1 MHPNSNDIQLLG
13 PWVWD
18 QMGSTT
24 YGSTGK
30 SAIGVVDDDGT
41 IRWAVVYDNY
51 ESGGSVQM
59 HIAIT
64 DPKYVTRRA
73 ISAVFEYPFYQLGVK
88 KVLGFVNSENLKALS
103 FDLRLGFEVEAIVN
117 DVYER
122 GDLYILSMTREKCRW
137 LRGKEDGFSFKSTAA
152 A

>member
-24 YGSTGK
+24 YSSTGK
-30 SAIGVVDDDGT
+30 SAMGLVDDDG
-41 IRWAVVYDNY
+41 IVRWAVVYDNY
-51 ESGGSVQM
+51 EQGGSVQM

-103 FDLRLGFEVEAIVN
+103 FDLRLGFEVEAVVN

-137 LRGKEDGFSFKSTAA
+137 LRGRGYGQESQRTAA

>member
-1 MHPNSNDIQLLG
+1 
-13 PWVWD
+13 
-18 QMGSTT
+18 MGSTT
-24 YGSTGK
+24 YSSTGK
-30 SAIGVVDDDGT
+30 SAMGVVDDDGT

-103 FDLRLGFEVEAIVN
+103 FDL
-117 DVYER
+117 
-122 GDLYILSMTREKCRW
+122 LSMTREKCRW

>member
-1 MHPNSNDIQLLG
+1 MVPNSNDIQLLG
-13 PWVWD
+13 PWVWE

-24 YGSTGK
+24 YSSTGK
-30 SAIGVVDDDGT
+30 SAMGFVDDDGT
-41 IRWAVVYDNY
+41 VRWAVVYDNY
-51 ESGGSVQM
+51 EAGGSVQM
-59 HIAIT
+59 HTAIT

-103 FDLRLGFEVEAIVN
+103 LDLRLGFEVEAIVN

-122 GDLYILSMTREKCRW
+122 GDLYILSMTQEQCRW
-137 LRGKEDGFSFKSTAA
+137 LRGKDYGQASQRTAA

>member
-1 MHPNSNDIQLLG
+1 
-13 PWVWD
+13 
-18 QMGSTT
+18 
-24 YGSTGK
+24 
-30 SAIGVVDDDGT
+30 
-41 IRWAVVYDNY
+41 
-51 ESGGSVQM
+51 
-59 HIAIT
+59 
-64 DPKYVTRRA
+64 VTRRA

>member
-24 YGSTGK
+24 YSSTGK
-30 SAIGVVDDDGT
+30 SAMGFVDDDGT
-41 IRWAVVYDNY
+41 IRWAVVYDHF
-51 ESGGSVQM
+51 EKGGSVQM
-59 HIAIT
+59 HIALT

-122 GDLYILSMTREKCRW
+122 GDLYILSMTQEQCRW
-137 LRGKEDGFSFKSTAA
+137 LRGKDYGRQSQRTAA

>member
-24 YGSTGK
+24 YSSTGK
-30 SAIGVVDDDGT
+30 SAMGVVDDDGT

-103 FDLRLGFEVEAIVN
+103 FDLGKV
-117 DVYER
+117 
-122 GDLYILSMTREKCRW
+122 SMVKR
-137 LRGKEDGFSFKSTAA
+137 
-152 A
+152 